1 VGFDELIQR
10 HKPGFGL
17 AQEFYRDP
25 AVFQRDIARVHM
37 RHWLCVGHV
46 SRIPK
51 PGDYF
56 VYDIAD
62 ESFIIVRD
70 RAGEIRALANVCR
83 HRGSQVCYEREGS
96 SKAFVCP
103 YHGWTYDLDG
113 SLRNARLSGAEVD
126 KSQYGLARLHLR
138 IIEGL
143 ILVCCA
149 DEAPDL
155 GEAERLLGSALGH
168 YGWAKAKV
176 VHRASYSVDANWKLT
191 TENYMECYHCAPAHP
206 EFSRFHSTAK
216 PYEETEALRA
226 AAERRA
232 RDMGVSI
239 PLAVDWPWPAEPNGE
254 GVNCAHDAM
263 FEGAVTGSEDGKPVA
278 PLMGDFSDYDGGF
291 SYMEVGPASFFLAY
305 PDHGVIYLFV
315 PKAVQRTDM
324 EILWLVH
331 EDAREGEDYDL
342 ARLIWLWDVT
352 SIADKK
358 IIDHNQKGVNSS
370 FYRPGP
376 YHPMEVQA
384 RNFVEW
390 YLNEIRDDG
399 GAAAPG

>member
-1 VGFDELIQR
+1 MGFDELIQR

-83 HRGSQVCYEREGS
+83 HRGSQVCYEKEGS

-143 ILVCCA
+143 ILICCA
-149 DEAPDL
+149 DEPPDL
-155 GEAERLLGSALGH
+155 AEAERLLGSALGH

-176 VHRASYSVDANWKLT
+176 VHRARYSVDANWKLT

-216 PYEETEALRA
+216 PFEETEALRA
-226 AAERRA
+226 AAEENHLEVVKLLIA
-232 RDMGVSI
+232 K
-239 PLAVDWPWPAEPNGE
+239 
-254 GVNCAHDAM
+254 
-263 FEGAVTGSEDGKPVA
+263 GANLSLQEA
-278 PLMGDFSDYDGGF
+278 
-291 SYMEVGPASFFLAY
+291 
-305 PDHGVIYLFV
+305 
-315 PKAVQRTDM
+315 
-324 EILWLVH
+324 
-331 EDAREGEDYDL
+331 
-342 ARLIWLWDVT
+342 
-352 SIADKK
+352 
-358 IIDHNQKGVNSS
+358 N
-370 FYRPGP
+370 GP
-376 YHPMEVQA
+376 YTPLSRAGYREHWDIVKLLIKHGAGCPP
-384 RNFVEW
+384 VEIVGEW
-390 YLNEIRDDG
+390 LFKECTKRKN
-399 GAAAPG
+399 